1 MITNKKKNDSR
12 VLTHRSRSWI
22 GHLAGKLR
30 PLILRPLLVQE
41 ISLEGPNNVLHAV
54 DAHCRPVENITGV
67 KTGRKTENN
76 HSSQSETFRLLFLW
90 WLELKQKTVVSL
102 DELQKVSKQKI
113 KYEVG
118 VV

>member
-1 MITNKKKNDSR
+1 M
-12 VLTHRSRSWI
+12 
-22 GHLAGKLR
+22 
-30 PLILRPLLVQE
+30 QE

-54 DAHCRPVENITGV
+54 DAHCRPVENITGD
-67 KTGRKTENN
+67 KTGRKTENS
-76 HSSQSETFRLLFLW
+76 HSSQSETFRLLFLR